1 MRRYALTLVL
11 SLAVGACSFD
21 WDTLDPR
28 GSSATGGS
36 TTSTT
41 SSMGGAGAGGSN
53 ATGGGNGGMAQ
64 TPWFDPGLSRR
75 RPLTASGVGSA
86 LADFPVLVV
95 LDDTRFDYDAAS
107 VDGSDLRFEAEGQV
121 LAHDVDHWEP
131 GAVSTIWVR
140 LPSLE
145 AGAAFTMYYGGVPST
160 DAVTSSQTWSAN
172 YLAVWH
178 LDDDGVDATGNGH
191 DGTPENV
198 NAVPGFVGLG
208 YDFELLGTGKVVIPG
223 TEPMATAFVSG
234 GTVSAIVQARSLG
247 ANGKGRILERGGNTS
262 FAGGWG
268 FTVSNTQANTFA
280 FGHDYDMNFGYWLSP
295 PNAVVLDTWQHAAV
309 TANVTDQTVVHYLD
323 GAPQSENI
331 FQSGTVVPETVETHM
346 TTIGAR
352 VNNST
357 RNFDGIIDEVRL
369 SSVARSP
376 AWLEAEAKAA
386 RDELLTYGGE
396 ETRPR

>member
-1 MRRYALTLVL
+1 MRRYALTLF
-11 SLAVGACSFD
+11 SALAIGACSFD
-21 WDTLDPR
+21 WDDLDLR
-28 GSSATGGS
+28 GEASSTADTTT
-36 TTSTT
+36 TTSA
-41 SSMGGAGAGGSN
+41 GGGGAGGSN
-53 ATGGGNGGMAQ
+53 ATGGGGMAPA
-64 TPWFDPGLSRR
+64 PWFDPGLSRR

-95 LDDTRFDYDAAS
+95 LDDTRIDYDAAA

-160 DAVTSSQTWSAN
+160 DAVASSQTWSAN

-198 NAVPGFVGLG
+198 NAVPGFVGLA
-208 YDFELLGTGKVVIPG
+208 YDFELVGTSKVVIPG
-223 TEPMATAFVSG
+223 NLPTATAFVSG

-295 PNAVVLDTWQHAAV
+295 PNTVVFDTWQHAAV

-323 GAPQSENI
+323 GAPLAENI
-331 FQSGTVVPETVETHM
+331 FQMGTVAPEAVETHM

-352 VNNST
+352 INNVS

-369 SSVARSP
+369 SSVARTP
-376 AWLEAEAKAA
+376 AWLDAEAKAA
-386 RDELLTYGGE
+386 RDELLTYGSE